1 MYNEK
6 LLSRCITIRCKRQIG
21 NHQLISDKVKI
32 TIKAASLPLL
42 IVHCTLYIA
51 FSSCQ
56 SKEETERQK
65 YISEGI
71 ALYKN
76 NCANCHQVDGA
87 GLAGLYPPLAGSDY
101 LKANKNAVICSIK
114 YGQQGPIVVNGKRYN
129 RVMPV
134 QLGLSTLEI
143 AEITTYIYHKWGGDD
158 KVMITAK
165 DVQPILDGCG
175 K

>member
-1 MYNEK
+1 MTVF
-6 LLSRCITIRCKRQIG
+6 SDFFKRAG
-21 NHQLISDKVKI
+21 Y
-32 TIKAASLPLL
+32 AFF
-42 IVHCTLYIA
+42 IVHCALSIL

-56 SKEETERQK
+56 SKEETDRQK

-76 NCANCHQVDGA
+76 NCANCHQADGA

-129 RVMPV
+129 RVMPA
-134 QLGLSTLEI
+134 QLGLSTLEV
-143 AEITTYIYHKWGGDD
+143 AEITTYIYHKWGGDE
-158 KVMITAK
+158 KGMITAK
-165 DVQPILDGCG
+165 EVQPILDECSISSQRRTVR
-175 K
+175 

>member
-1 MYNEK
+1 MKDYP
-6 LLSRCITIRCKRQIG
+6 
-21 NHQLISDKVKI
+21 QLIWQSQESWI
-32 TIKAASLPLL
+32 RLIALL
-42 IVHCTLYIA
+42 ILNFSFLITL
-51 FSSCQ
+51 SSCQ
-56 SKEETERQK
+56 SKEETDRQK

-76 NCANCHQVDGA
+76 NCANCHQISGA

-101 LKANKNAVICSIK
+101 LKKNKNAVICSIR

-129 RVMPV
+129 RIMPA
-134 QLGLSTLEI
+134 QLGLSALEV

-158 KVMITAK
+158 KVLITAK
-165 DVQPILDGCG
+165 EVQLILDECG

>member
-1 MYNEK
+1 MKNDPDLVNK
-6 LLSRCITIRCKRQIG
+6 LKMSCQTTGRPRVSVIF
-21 NHQLISDKVKI
+21 
-32 TIKAASLPLL
+32 
-42 IVHCTLYIA
+42 YIIH
-51 FSSCQ
+51 FTFYIFLSSCQ
-56 SKEETERQK
+56 SKEETDRQK

-101 LKANKNAVICSIK
+101 LKKNRNAVICSLK

-129 RVMPV
+129 RIMPA
-134 QLGLSTLEI
+134 QLGLSALEV
-143 AEITTYIYHKWGGDD
+143 AEITTYIYHKWGGDE
-158 KVMITAK
+158 KGMITAK
-165 DVQPILDGCG
+165 EVQPILDGCG